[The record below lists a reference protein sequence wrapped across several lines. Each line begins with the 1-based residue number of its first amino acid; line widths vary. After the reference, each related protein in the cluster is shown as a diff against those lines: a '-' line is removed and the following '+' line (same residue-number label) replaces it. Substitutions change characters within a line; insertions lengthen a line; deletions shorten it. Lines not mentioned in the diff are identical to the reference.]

1 MQTPMTS
8 TAMLGLA
15 LPAVLFAAVYF
26 PTITQLSIALVSP
39 YAKAD
44 VRKRLFAATID
55 GIPVIITW
63 LLFGPEVGDKLAQP
77 QVVEGFGVRDLA
89 ASFQRWWRSVISE
102 LHPFIRKPGREP
114 GDIGRGTVRALTIG
128 QVVEAIDGDG
138 HALPLVS
145 LWNTLLNKD
154 TLDGKLEE
162 EIGAAVESLVDGM
175 LKPRRTYRTA
185 GQRETP
191 VARPAAGSA
200 RVGTACPVRPNE
212 WLGVPLVDRSPVL

>member
-26 PTITQLSIALVSP
+26 PTITQLSIALISP

-63 LLFGPEVGDKLAQP
+63 LLFGDSGAPLFLIIGAGYLLLRDSMRGQSLGKLMLGLVVISLETGRPCTLKGSVWRNIVFLIPGANMAAVFLEPITVVRDPQGQRLGDKLAQT
-77 QVVEGFGVRDLA
+77 QAVEGFGVRDLA

-114 GDIGRGTVRALTIG
+114 VDIGRGTVPALAIG
-128 QVVEAIDGDG
+128 QVV
-138 HALPLVS
+138 
-145 LWNTLLNKD
+145 
-154 TLDGKLEE
+154 
-162 EIGAAVESLVDGM
+162 AAD
-175 LKPRRTYRTA
+175 
-185 GQRETP
+185 
-191 VARPAAGSA
+191 
-200 RVGTACPVRPNE
+200 
-212 WLGVPLVDRSPVL
+212 